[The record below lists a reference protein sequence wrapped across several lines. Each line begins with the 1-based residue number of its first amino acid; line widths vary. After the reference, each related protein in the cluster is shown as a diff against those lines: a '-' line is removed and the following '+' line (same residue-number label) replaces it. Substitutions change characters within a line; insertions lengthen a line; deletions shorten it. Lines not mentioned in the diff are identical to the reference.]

1 MRELKELEPLNDP
14 IGENMWYRHLSKRF
28 LHEEILTKLSENRDF
43 ILSLNKDI
51 CYNGIQMWMHFHRAE
66 KTTDDKLSK
75 YHANEWL
82 NYLKSFTISVKYPMT
97 TELHKKW
104 DKVVKEYFSEV
115 ES

>member
-1 MRELKELEPLNDP
+1 
-14 IGENMWYRHLSKRF
+14 
-28 LHEEILTKLSENRDF
+28 
-43 ILSLNKDI
+43 
-51 CYNGIQMWMHFHRAE
+51 MWMHFHKAE

-82 NYLKSFTISVKYPMT
+82 NYLKSFTISVKYPMA

-104 DKVVKEYFSEV
+104 DKVVKEYFGEV